1 MLGPDRTL
9 GVEDAARACSVSDET
24 IRRRLR
30 AGRLPGAR
38 RDGGAVGA
46 WRIPLA
52 DLIADGLTPVLP
64 SATTGLVPEEL
75 AELRAALAEAR
86 ALAAERDLRIGQL
99 LSQLADLRTIVGLL
113 RGES

>member
-1 MLGPDRTL
+1 MLGADRTL
-9 GVEDAARACSVSDET
+9 GVEDAARACQVSDET

-38 RDGGAVGA
+38 RDGVVGP

-52 DLIADGLTPVLP
+52 DLIADGFTPVLP
-64 SATTGLVPEEL
+64 SATSGLVAEEL

-86 ALAAERDLRIGQL
+86 ALASERDLRIEQL
-99 LSQLADLRTIVGLL
+99 LSQLDDLRTIVELL
-113 RGES
+113 RGVS